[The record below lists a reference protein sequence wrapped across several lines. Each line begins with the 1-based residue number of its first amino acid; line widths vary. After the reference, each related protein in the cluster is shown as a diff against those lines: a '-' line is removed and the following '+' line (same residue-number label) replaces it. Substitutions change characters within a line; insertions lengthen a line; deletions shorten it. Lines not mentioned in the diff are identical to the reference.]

1 MIIAIDFD
9 GTLVSQERDYDDVTS
24 PLLMLPGA
32 LAALRAFKQADHTV
46 LVYSARANRALRLDP
61 MLDPLVRAG
70 HRKAAEAQRWARS
83 KPLAEARYRHMVE
96 FCTQKLKGLVDAVD
110 DGGQGKPM
118 ADLFIDDRAVC
129 YGPLSWAQIAQ
140 EYGEPSE

>member
-9 GTLVSQERDYDDVTS
+9 GTLVSNERAYDDVTS
-24 PLLMLPGA
+24 PLMMLPGA
-32 LAALRAFKQADHTV
+32 LAALRALKRADHTV
-46 LVYSARANRALRLDP
+46 LIYSARANLALRRDP

-70 HRKAAEAQRWARS
+70 HRPAAEARRWAAS
-83 KPLAEARYRHMVE
+83 QMLAEARYRHMVE
-96 FCTQKLKGLVDAVD
+96 FCTQRLKGLVDAVD

-118 ADLFIDDRAVC
+118 ADLFIVDRAVS
-129 YGPLSWAQIAQ
+129 YGLLSWAQIVQ